1 MYNGVTVVKIQKNSI
16 ISWKRILPLVAS
28 PSPHSLGTCWYFSL
42 SIVLPFMWVF
52 PPYFN
57 YINVPFGPS
66 LVDTFRGRRKIPSLW
81 PAMNEVT
88 WAKPLLICLERWRML
103 GFNLLGKVKDAGV
116 QGGGGRTGI
125 CWGSTSREVHSS
137 WKEARTCSASPFLA
151 PVPGIQSF
159 DLWFF
164 CWLKHVHMLVR
175 GLRT

>member
-103 GFNLLGKVKDAGV
+103 GFRVEEAGQASVEALLPEKFIPHERRQEHA
-116 QGGGGRTGI
+116 QPAHF
-125 CWGSTSREVHSS
+125 WLLFLGSRVLTS
-137 WKEARTCSASPFLA
+137 
-151 PVPGIQSF
+151 
-159 DLWFF
+159 DFF
-164 CWLKHVHMLVR
+164 VD
-175 GLRT
+175 